1 MLMVV
6 SFATRPDFQVQVF
19 LVFSFAT
26 HPDFQVQVLV
36 VVDFSTQLDFQV
48 QGLMVVNFATPLDY
62 IRTSSVIPFNFSLS
76 SLLDRVCEIKQVE
89 WTQLYFVIVS
99 VRTSEFGP
107 TDSLPSSKRRKLDD
121 ILSLESSHIGL
132 SKDEP
137 KEDLFNVKYF
147 KSSSE
152 VGSSGSSSAS
162 GDDDSSSFEGS
173 DRPFI
178 LSNDWEVN
186 KHYSS
191 LSGKRLLK
199 IQSKFQIPHNVPT
212 RLAKVGE

>member
-1 MLMVV
+1 M
-6 SFATRPDFQVQVF
+6 T
-19 LVFSFAT
+19 T
-26 HPDFQVQVLV
+26 
-36 VVDFSTQLDFQV
+36 
-48 QGLMVVNFATPLDY
+48 
-62 IRTSSVIPFNFSLS
+62 
-76 SLLDRVCEIKQVE
+76 
-89 WTQLYFVIVS
+89 
-99 VRTSEFGP
+99 
-107 TDSLPSSKRRKLDD
+107 
-121 ILSLESSHIGL
+121 LSLELSHIGL

-137 KEDLFNVKYF
+137 REDLFDVKSF
-147 KSSSE
+147 ESNSE

-178 LSNDWEVN
+178 FSNDWEVN

-212 RLAKVGE
+212 RLSKVGE

>member
-1 MLMVV
+1 M
-6 SFATRPDFQVQVF
+6 
-19 LVFSFAT
+19 
-26 HPDFQVQVLV
+26 
-36 VVDFSTQLDFQV
+36 
-48 QGLMVVNFATPLDY
+48 
-62 IRTSSVIPFNFSLS
+62 
-76 SLLDRVCEIKQVE
+76 
-89 WTQLYFVIVS
+89 
-99 VRTSEFGP
+99 SEFGP

-121 ILSLESSHIGL
+121 RGLPPSVSTDSLDDILSLESSHIGL
-132 SKDEP
+132 FKDEP
-137 KEDLFNVKYF
+137 REDLFDVKSF
-147 KSSSE
+147 ESSSE
-152 VGSSGSSSAS
+152 VGSSGSSSTS

-191 LSGKRLLK
+191 LSSKRLLK

>member
-1 MLMVV
+1 MFVIV
-6 SFATRPDFQVQVF
+6 SFATRPDFQVQVL

-26 HPDFQVQVLV
+26 HPDFRVQVLV

-48 QGLMVVNFATPLDY
+48 QVLMGVNFATPLDY

-89 WTQLYFVIVS
+89 WTQLYFVIVG
-99 VRTSEFGP
+99 VRMSEFGP
-107 TDSLPSSKRRKLDD
+107 TDSLPSAKRRKLDDRGLPPSVSTDSLDD

-137 KEDLFNVKYF
+137 REDLFDVKSF
-147 KSSSE
+147 ESSSK

-162 GDDDSSSFEGS
+162 GDDDSFSFEGS

-178 LSNDWEVN
+178 LSNDW
-186 KHYSS
+186 
-191 LSGKRLLK
+191 
-199 IQSKFQIPHNVPT
+199 
-212 RLAKVGE
+212 VGEQALFFPF